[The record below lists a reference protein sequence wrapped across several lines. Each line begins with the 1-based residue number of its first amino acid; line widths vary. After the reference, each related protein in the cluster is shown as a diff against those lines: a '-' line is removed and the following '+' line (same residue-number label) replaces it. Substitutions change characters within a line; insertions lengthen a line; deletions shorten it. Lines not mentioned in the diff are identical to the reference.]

1 MAELD
6 PSGRATQTPPGDL
19 TTHRTRPHRP
29 LVVLESR
36 TLMLIRNLWTLS
48 VRTRAFLRRRMPT
61 NILLDKLRTRRGL
74 KWGVPAMGLAVV
86 YLFAAAT
93 CITLLERGWSPWLY
107 LLFAICLWNAL
118 KFLLFG
124 PISVIL
130 LIRALLAE
138 RRARRQDLR
147 ATQIRL
153 TTSSAWSAARTSS

>member
-86 YLFAAAT
+86 YLFAAAI
-93 CITLLERGWSPWLY
+93 CITLIDHGWSPWLY

-124 PISVIL
+124 PLSL
-130 LIRALLAE
+130 LLLA
-138 RRARRQDLR
+138 RARAYEHRAKRDLLQR
-147 ATQIRL
+147 A
-153 TTSSAWSAARTSS
+153 SADAVAA